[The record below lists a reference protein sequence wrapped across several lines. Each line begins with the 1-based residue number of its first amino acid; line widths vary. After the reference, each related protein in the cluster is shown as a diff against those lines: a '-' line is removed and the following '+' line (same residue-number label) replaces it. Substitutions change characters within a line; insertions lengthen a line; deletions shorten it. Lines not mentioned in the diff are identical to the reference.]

1 MEFLYSRIYKRQFKK
16 LPNDLQ
22 RKVMERLTLFMQDEM
37 YPLLDNH
44 PLRFEW
50 KGYRSINIT
59 GDYRLIF
66 KKETERMV
74 RLEEVGTHGE
84 LYGL

>member
-1 MEFLYSRIYKRQFKK
+1 MEFLYARIYKRQFKK
-16 LPNDLQ
+16 PPPDLQ
-22 RKVMERLTLFMQDEM
+22 QKVMQRLALFLSDEM
-37 YPLLDNH
+37 SPILDNH

-66 KKETERMV
+66 KKESDMLI
-74 RLEEVGTHGE
+74 RLEEIGTHSE
-84 LYGL
+84 LYGS

>member
-1 MEFLYSRIYKRQFKK
+1 
-16 LPNDLQ
+16 
-22 RKVMERLTLFMQDEM
+22 MERLELFTKDETH
-37 YPLLDNH
+37 PLLDNH

-66 KKETERMV
+66 KKETDTLV
-74 RLEEVGTHGE
+74 RLEEVGTHSE
-84 LYGL
+84 LYGS

>member
-1 MEFLYSRIYKRQFKK
+1 MEFSYSRIYKRQFRK
-16 LPNDLQ
+16 LPQDL
-22 RKVMERLTLFMQDEM
+22 RYKVMERLELFMKDEM
-37 YPLLDNH
+37 HPLLDNH

-66 KKETERMV
+66 KKESDLLV
-74 RLEEVGTHGE
+74 RLEEVGSHSE
-84 LYGL
+84 LYGS